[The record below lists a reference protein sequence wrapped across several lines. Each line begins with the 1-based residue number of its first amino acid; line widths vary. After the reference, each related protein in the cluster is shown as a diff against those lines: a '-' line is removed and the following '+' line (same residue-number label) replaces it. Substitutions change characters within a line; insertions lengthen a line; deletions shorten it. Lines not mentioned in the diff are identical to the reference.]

1 MISLRLLCRSSF
13 IRSTCHLSATRRTL
27 PLTPL
32 CLQSFNP
39 SATSR
44 YISTT
49 TSRSILTN
57 CCSLNELQGHPIRLH
72 STVPESK
79 PPKKRFRLIVKT
91 LKEYGPVFV
100 IFHTCTSILTVVVF
114 YILVSRLV
122 TCYFLNGGEG
132 SGKESRW
139 IF

>member
-1 MISLRLLCRSSF
+1 MISLRFLCRSSV

-27 PLTPL
+27 PFTPL

-57 CCSLNELQGHPIRLH
+57 CCSLNELQGHQIRLQ

-122 TCYFLNGGEG
+122 TCYF
-132 SGKESRW
+132 
-139 IF
+139 